1 MTPANTLKAVA
12 ERLTSSRRFASAKEG
27 NVALMV
33 SVSTLAVVVAGGAGL
48 DVSTFIAARTQL
60 QAAADAA
67 ALAGITRSSQSYN
80 DALHMGSNGEITD
93 GEDQASAA
101 FTADTRNIKL
111 LTNVSPTFSVQKSG
125 LEIIANVNA
134 TANYSPAFA
143 GLLGMSSMP
152 IQVTAT
158 AKTSMP
164 KYIDFYLSV
173 DVSGSMG
180 LATTAS
186 EQARLVSLTSCTF
199 SCHFNGQTSYGITR
213 NGGHPGNTPVT
224 FCPTPGTSSCIQ
236 IRLDA
241 VGYAVTNMLR
251 EANTTQAFNGQYRVG
266 IYPFIRYTDVNYA
279 PLTANLTSLNNAA
292 AGLANELDDGA
303 TAALGSGG
311 THFEN
316 ALPTVSDLI
325 HSVGDGSSSSSTVPF
340 IFFITDG
347 SQDNQWQW
355 NGGWGGSAPNIPHQC
370 FNGVCGPGAN
380 SATTINQSL
389 CTAVKNRGIKLSI
402 LYIPYIPVTNPTTY
416 AGAEDYFANAN
427 IPNIAPSLQSC
438 ASPGF
443 FHTANAPADIDTA
456 LQTMFQQAVEAVRLT
471 R

>member
-1 MTPANTLKAVA
+1 MYP
-12 ERLTSSRRFASAKEG
+12 R
-27 NVALMV
+27 
-33 SVSTLAVVVAGGAGL
+33 
-48 DVSTFIAARTQL
+48 
-60 QAAADAA
+60 
-67 ALAGITRSSQSYN
+67 
-80 DALHMGSNGEITD
+80 
-93 GEDQASAA
+93 
-101 FTADTRNIKL
+101 
-111 LTNVSPTFSVQKSG
+111 PC
-125 LEIIANVNA
+125 LEVIANVNA
-134 TANYSPAFA
+134 TATYTPAFA
-143 GLLGMSSMP
+143 SLLGMSSMP
-152 IQVTAT
+152 LHVTAT

-180 LATTAS
+180 LATTAG

-199 SCHFNGQTSYGITR
+199 SCHFGGQTSYDITR

-241 VGYAVTNMLR
+241 VGYAVTHMLT
-251 EANTTQAFNGQYRVG
+251 EANTSQAFNGQYRVG

-279 PLTANLTSLNNAA
+279 PLTANLNSLTSAA
-292 AGLANELDDGA
+292 TGLANELDNGT

-325 HSVGDGSSSSSTVPF
+325 HSVGDGSSSGSTVPF

-347 SQDNQWQW
+347 SQDNQWHW
-355 NGGWGGSAPNIPHQC
+355 NNAWGGSAPNITPRC
-370 FNGVCGPGAN
+370 YNGVCGPGAN
-380 SATTINQSL
+380 SATTISQSL

-416 AGAEDYFANAN
+416 AGAEDYFANDN
-427 IPNIAPSLQSC
+427 IPLIAPSLQSC